1 MARNFGWG
9 SRDMVKAASFAL
21 KSAVEQKTLS
31 FSSAATIL
39 ARFAQAAEFFREN
52 NARYLEYINRDVV
65 LSYAEYLKEQV
76 AEGNMSISTLHNYIS
91 AVNTVMDICT
101 RGEWEVV
108 RPVAD
113 CKAENRTAVRTD
125 APPRVAEAR
134 AIADRVESE
143 AGAVG
148 GMIVRLAAEFGLRA
162 REASLLR
169 PESAL
174 REAEK
179 NGGFLRVTAGTKGG
193 RPREVHVVRPEQ
205 WLLLREAA
213 SMWGNKNAVEAS
225 GHTGWKAYL
234 NSTLRSVREA
244 MRGEGYRLHDLR
256 ASYACER
263 YQQLTGSP
271 PPCWGGAGWRGADA
285 CELRELAEELGHTRI
300 DVLVSY
306 LGPGK

>member
-1 MARNFGWG
+1 MSRNFGWG

-39 ARFAQAAEFFREN
+39 SRFSQAAEFFREN
-52 NARYLEYINRDVV
+52 NARYLEYINSDVV

-76 AEGNMSISTLHNYIS
+76 AEGNMSVSTAQNYIS

-108 RPVAD
+108 RPVGD
-113 CKAENRTAVRTD
+113 CEVGNRTAVRTD
-125 APPRVAEAR
+125 AAPRLAEAR
-134 AIADRVESE
+134 AIAERVESQV
-143 AGAVG
+143 GPVG

-169 PESAL
+169 PQSAL
-174 REAEK
+174 TEAEK
-179 NGGFLRVTAGTKGG
+179 NGVMRVTAGTKGG
-193 RPREVHVVRPEQ
+193 RPREVPVVRQDQ

-213 SMWGNKNAVEAS
+213 SMWGAKNAVEAS
-225 GHTGWKAYL
+225 GHTSWKAYL

-244 MRGEGYRLHDLR
+244 MRGEGHRLHDLR

-263 YQQLTGSP
+263 YLALTSSP
-271 PPCWGGAGWRGADA
+271 PPVWGGGGWRGAEA
-285 CELRELAEELGHTRI
+285 EALRELAEELGHTRTDI
-300 DVLVSY
+300 LVSY
-306 LGPGK
+306 LGRGK